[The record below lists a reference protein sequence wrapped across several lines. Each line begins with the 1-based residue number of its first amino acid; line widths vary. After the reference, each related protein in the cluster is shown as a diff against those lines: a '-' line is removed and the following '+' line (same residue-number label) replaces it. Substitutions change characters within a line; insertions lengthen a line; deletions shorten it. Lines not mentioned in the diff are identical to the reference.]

1 MELFVSKGVEDL
13 IRGEV
18 LCDPVGV
25 VGLIK
30 DCLVVC
36 VGDVVF
42 ELDCVWI

>member
-1 MELFVSKGVEDL
+1 MEDL
-13 IRGEV
+13 TRGG

-25 VGLIK
+25 VDLVK

-42 ELDCVWI
+42 ELVCVLVVWI